1 MLNMLRA
8 DVYRLI
14 HTKGFW
20 ILQLVM
26 IVLQSEPLTYKY
38 FYNDTN
44 PMTTMQALQYGNNP
58 IVEFYILPLIF
69 WVMGS
74 DFADGTLKDWLST
87 GISRTKYFFSKLMIY
102 GILQFLLVIET
113 FFLTFFFSL
122 LSYGLGDMTIKGIET
137 VACQILILWLLLFAI
152 AVFSYL
158 LLFVTRSSA
167 VAVISAGVLPII
179 IAVCHEK
186 VPGVQLFKYT
196 DFMLCGMN
204 IQTIDPAN
212 LSAVS
217 NVLIGAVVII
227 FFGSIITD
235 FYFDQID
242 L

>member
-102 GILQFLLVIET
+102 GILQLLLVIGT
-113 FFLTFFFSL
+113 FFLTFLFSL
-122 LSYGLGDMTIKGIET
+122 LFYGLGDVTIKGIET
-137 VACQILILWLLLFAI
+137 VASQILILWLLLFAI

-179 IAVCHEK
+179 IAVGHEK
-186 VPGVQLFKYT
+186 VPGVYLFKYT
-196 DFMLCGMN
+196 DFMLCAMN